1 MITRKLLA
9 FTLWAAVSLIV
20 MALIT
25 LPISLQ
31 THLIAGTAVV
41 VAMMMLKAVRPNG
54 VWRLI
59 ALALGTS
66 IVLRYV
72 YWRTT
77 STLPP
82 INQPQDFVP
91 GLLVYLAEMYS
102 VGMLALSLFVVA
114 MPLPSRR
121 AARLAD
127 DDLPTVDVFVPS
139 YNEDRD
145 LLARTLAAAK
155 AIDYPADKL
164 TIFLLDD
171 GGTDQK
177 RNSANIEGS
186 NEAQQRHT
194 DLQRLCAELG
204 VRYLTRSRNDH
215 AKAGN
220 LNNGLAHSSG
230 ELVVVFDADHAPARD
245 FLHCTVG
252 IFRTEPRAFLVQT
265 PHFFLNPDPIE
276 RNLRTF
282 LKMPSENEMFYG
294 VIQRGLDKWNAS
306 FFCGSAA
313 VLRRTALAETNGFQG
328 RSITED
334 CETALELH
342 SRGWHSIY
350 VDKPLIAG
358 LQPAS
363 FASFIVQ
370 RSRWAQGMIQI
381 LLFQKPYMKRGLSI
395 AQRLCYM
402 SSMLFWFFPV
412 ARLIFLIAP
421 LFYLFFGLEIFT
433 SSGSEFMAYTLS
445 YMVVNLMMQNY
456 LYGSYR
462 WPWISELYEYAQS
475 LYMLPALASVLMNPS
490 KPTFTVTAKNES
502 IDKDRLSEIA
512 WPLFGFFI
520 LILAGVAMTVMRLI
534 AQPYKAD
541 VTLVVGGWNLLNLL
555 LAGCA
560 LGVVSER
567 GERQSS
573 RRVSVRRRCEVLVG
587 ASLISSVIEN
597 VSVNGAG
604 IRIAETSASIERLD
618 RIEIRFP
625 PLASL
630 NADPILP
637 CMVRHTTQSD
647 GSTLIGVRFLA
658 TTAVHYQL
666 VADLLYANSDQWSA
680 MQAARRANPGLLR
693 GTIWFYGLA
702 IRETAR
708 GLFYFGRA
716 TKRPPTPAL
725 QGQRQVEDVR

>member
-1 MITRKLLA
+1 MNIRKLSA
-9 FTLWAAVSLIV
+9 FLLWAAVSLVV
-20 MALIT
+20 MTLIT

-41 VAMMMLKAVRPNG
+41 VAMMLLKVVRPHG
-54 VWRLI
+54 MWRLI

-77 STLPP
+77 TTLPP
-82 INQPQDFVP
+82 INQPQDFIP

-114 MPLPSRR
+114 SPLPSRR
-121 AARLAD
+121 AARLAAD
-127 DDLPTVDVFVPS
+127 ELPSVDIFVPS

-164 TIFLLDD
+164 TVFLLDD
-171 GGTDQK
+171 GGTEQK
-177 RNSANIEGS
+177 RNSDRIEAAS
-186 NEAQQRHT
+186 AAQHRHD
-194 DLQRLCAELG
+194 DLQRLCADLG
-204 VRYLTRSRNDH
+204 VRYLTRARNEN

-220 LNNGLAHSSG
+220 LNNGLSHSSG
-230 ELVVVFDADHAPARD
+230 KLVAVFDADHAPARD
-245 FLHCTVG
+245 FLQCTVG
-252 IFRTEPRAFLVQT
+252 FFRTDPRLFLVQT

-294 VIQRGLDKWNAS
+294 VIQRGLDKWNSS

-313 VLRRTALAETNGFQG
+313 VLRRTALMETNGFQG

-334 CETALELH
+334 CESALELH
-342 SRGWHSIY
+342 ARGWHSVY

-402 SSMLFWFFPV
+402 SSMLFWFFPIG
-412 ARLIFLIAP
+412 RTIFLIAP

-433 SSGSEFMAYTLS
+433 SSGSEFLAYTLS
-445 YMVVNLMMQNY
+445 YMIVNLMMQNY

-475 LYMLPALASVLMNPS
+475 LYMLPALVSVLLNPS
-490 KPTFTVTAKNES
+490 KPTFNVTAKSES
-502 IDKDRLSEIA
+502 IETDRLSEIA
-512 WPLFGFFI
+512 WPLFVFF
-520 LILAGVAMTVMRLI
+520 LLLAAGLVMTVMRLI
-534 AQPYKAD
+534 AQPYKSD

-573 RRVSVRRRCEVLVG
+573 QRVPVRRRCEVLIGESVF
-587 ASLISSVIEN
+587 AAVIEN
-597 VSVNGAG
+597 VSANGAA
-604 IRIAETSASIERLD
+604 IRIAQMDAGVARLD
-618 RIEIRFP
+618 RIQIRVP
-625 PLASL
+625 PLSPLA
-630 NADPILP
+630 ADPLLP
-637 CMVRHTTQSD
+637 CMVRHRTQADDSIV
-647 GSTLIGVRFLA
+647 LGVRYIA
-658 TTAVHYQL
+658 STAVHYQV
-666 VADLLYANSDQWSA
+666 VADLLFANSDQWSS
-680 MQAARRANPGLLR
+680 MQAARRVNPGLLR

-716 TKRPPTPAL
+716 TRPPSAP
-725 QGQRQVEDVR
+725 QMQRPREAENVP

>member
-1 MITRKLLA
+1 MTLRKFMA
-9 FTLWAAVSLIV
+9 FSFWAAASVVV

-31 THLIAGTAVV
+31 THLIAGAAVV
-41 VAMMMLKAVRPNG
+41 AAMIVLKALRPHG

-59 ALALGTS
+59 ALALGTA

-82 INQPQDFVP
+82 INQPQDFLP
-91 GLLVYLAEMYS
+91 GLLVYLGEMYS

-114 MPLPSRR
+114 MPFPSRR
-121 AARLAD
+121 APRLKD
-127 DDLPTVDVFVPS
+127 DDLPTVDVFVPT
-139 YNEDRD
+139 YNEDRE
-145 LLARTLAAAK
+145 LLAQTLAAAK
-155 AIDYPADKL
+155 AIDYPRDKL
-164 TIFLLDD
+164 KVFLLDD
-171 GGTDQK
+171 GGTEQK
-177 RNSANIEGS
+177 RNSERLDAAM
-186 NEAQQRHT
+186 EARHRHA
-194 DLQRLCAELG
+194 DLQELCGQLD
-204 VRYLTRSRNDH
+204 VQYLTRARNEH

-220 LNNGLAHSSG
+220 LNNGLDQSSG

-252 IFRTEPRAFLVQT
+252 FFSKEPKLFLVQT

-294 VIQRGLDKWNAS
+294 VIQRGLDKWDAS

-313 VLRRTALAETNGFQG
+313 VLRRSALAETKGFKG

-370 RSRWAQGMIQI
+370 RSRWAQGMLQI
-381 LLFQKPYMKRGLSI
+381 LLFQKPFMKRGLTI
-395 AQRLCYM
+395 PQRLCYL

-412 ARLIFLIAP
+412 GRTIFLIAP
-421 LFYLFFGLEIFT
+421 LFYLFFDLEIFT
-433 SSGSEFMAYTLS
+433 SSGPEFLAYTLS
-445 YMVVNLMMQNY
+445 YMVVNLMMQNL
-456 LYGSYR
+456 LYGEFR

-475 LYMLPALASVLMNPS
+475 LYMLPALGSVLLNPS
-490 KPTFTVTAKNES
+490 KPTFKVTAKSES
-502 IDKDRLSEIA
+502 VDTDRLSEIA
-512 WPLFGFFI
+512 WPLVAFF
-520 LILAGVAMTVMRLI
+520 LLLTAGVVMTVIRLI
-534 AQPYKAD
+534 AQPYKVD
-541 VTLVVGGWNLLNLL
+541 VTIVVGGWNLLNLI

-573 RRVSVRRRCEVLVG
+573 RRVPVRRRCEVLTNEG
-587 ASLISSVIEN
+587 AYPATIEN
-597 VSVNGAG
+597 VSANGAG
-604 IRIAETSASIERLD
+604 IRLFESSADVSRLEVIKVRIETSTPIA
-618 RIEIRFP
+618 
-625 PLASL
+625 
-630 NADPILP
+630 ADPILP
-637 CMVRHTTQSD
+637 CMVRHVTQGD
-647 GSTLIGVRFLA
+647 GGAFIGVRYQA
-658 TTAVHYQL
+658 TTAAHFQVI
-666 VADLLYANSDQWSA
+666 ADLLFANSDQWSA
-680 MQAARRANPGLLR
+680 MQSARRVNPGLLR
-693 GTIWFYGLA
+693 GTIWFNTLA
-702 IRETAR
+702 LREIWR
-708 GLFYFGRA
+708 GLSYLVRSGRGG
-716 TKRPPTPAL
+716 RPAAL
-725 QGQRQVEDVR
+725 EGQPSMENAR

>member
-1 MITRKLLA
+1 MSMRKLSS
-9 FTLWAAVSLIV
+9 FVLWAAVSLVV

-41 VAMMMLKAVRPNG
+41 VAMMMLKAVRPHG
-54 VWRLI
+54 MWRLI

-72 YWRTT
+72 YWRST

-82 INQPQDFVP
+82 INQPQDFIP
-91 GLLVYLAEMYS
+91 GLLVYLSEMYS

-114 MPLPSRR
+114 SPLPSRR
-121 AARLAD
+121 APRLAD
-127 DDLPTVDVFVPS
+127 NELPTVDIFVPS

-155 AIDYPADKL
+155 AIDYPADRM

-171 GGTDQK
+171 GGTEQK
-177 RNSANIEGS
+177 RNSDQIEAANA
-186 NEAQQRHT
+186 AQYRHD

-204 VRYLTRSRNDH
+204 VRYLTRARNEH

-220 LNNGLAHSSG
+220 LNNGLAQSSG

-252 IFRTEPRAFLVQT
+252 FFPAEPRLFLVQT

-294 VIQRGLDKWNAS
+294 VIQRGLDKWNSS

-313 VLRRTALAETNGFQG
+313 VLRRTALAQTNGFQG

-342 SRGWHSIY
+342 ARGWHSIY

-358 LQPAS
+358 LQPSS

-412 ARLIFLIAP
+412 ARTIFLIAP

-433 SSGSEFMAYTLS
+433 SSGSEFLAYTLS

-475 LYMLPALASVLMNPS
+475 LYMLPALVSVLLNPS
-490 KPTFTVTAKNES
+490 KPTFNVTAKDES
-502 IDKDRLSEIA
+502 IETDRLSEIA
-512 WPLFGFFI
+512 WPLFGFF
-520 LILAGVAMTVMRLI
+520 LLLVAGVVMTVMRLI

-567 GERQSS
+567 GERQAS
-573 RRVSVRRRCEVLVG
+573 RRVAVRRRCEILAG
-587 ASLISSVIEN
+587 DSVIAAAIEN
-597 VSVNGAG
+597 VSANGAG
-604 IRIAETSASIERLD
+604 IRIAQTDAGVARLD
-618 RIEIRFP
+618 RIAIRVP
-625 PLASL
+625 PLAPIDV
-630 NADPILP
+630 DPVLP
-637 CMVRHTTQSD
+637 CMVRHKTQGD
-647 GSTLIGVRFLA
+647 GSILLGVRYLP
-658 TTAVHYQL
+658 TTSVHYRL
-666 VADLLYANSDQWSA
+666 VADLLYANSDQWSS
-680 MQAARRANPGLLR
+680 MQAARRVNPGLLR

-716 TKRPPTPAL
+716 AKRPAAPEL
-725 QGQRQVEDVR
+725 QGQREAEDAR

>member
-1 MITRKLLA
+1 
-9 FTLWAAVSLIV
+9 

-31 THLIAGTAVV
+31 THLIAGTVV
-41 VAMMMLKAVRPNG
+41 VLAMMMLKAVRPHG
-54 VWRLI
+54 IWRLI

-77 STLPP
+77 HTLPP
-82 INQPQDFVP
+82 INQPQDFFP
-91 GLLVYLAEMYS
+91 GLLVYCGEMYS

-121 AARLAD
+121 AARLKDEEA
-127 DDLPTVDVFVPS
+127 PSVDVFVPS

-155 AIDYPADKL
+155 AIEYPPDKL
-164 TIFLLDD
+164 NVYLLDD
-171 GGTDQK
+171 GGTEQK
-177 RNSANIEGS
+177 RNSDRIEAAS
-186 NEAQQRHT
+186 AAQHRHD
-194 DLQRLCAELG
+194 DLQRLCADLG
-204 VRYLTRSRNDH
+204 VRYLTRARNEH

-220 LNNGLAHSSG
+220 LNNGLANSSS

-252 IFRTEPRAFLVQT
+252 FFKTAPRLFLVQT
-265 PHFFLNPDPIE
+265 PHFFLNPDPVE

-313 VLRRTALAETNGFQG
+313 VLRRSALAETNGFQG

-342 SRGWHSIY
+342 ARGWHSIY
-350 VDKPLIAG
+350 VDRPLIAG

-370 RSRWAQGMIQI
+370 RSRWLQGMIQI
-381 LLFQKPYMKRGLSI
+381 LIFQKPFLKRGLSI
-395 AQRLCYM
+395 PQRLCYM

-412 ARLIFLIAP
+412 ARTIFLIAP

-433 SSGSEFMAYTLS
+433 STGSEFMAYTLS

-456 LYGSYR
+456 LYGAYR

-475 LYMLPALASVLMNPS
+475 LYMLPALASVLLNPS
-490 KPTFTVTAKNES
+490 KPTFTVTAKSEF
-502 IDKDRLSEIA
+502 IETDRLSEIA
-512 WPLFGFFI
+512 WPLFIFF
-520 LILAGVAMTVMRLI
+520 LVLVAGVAMTIMRLL
-534 AQPYKAD
+534 AQPSKID
-541 VTLVVGGWNLLNLL
+541 VTLVTGG
-555 LAGCA
+555 
-560 LGVVSER
+560 
-567 GERQSS
+567 
-573 RRVSVRRRCEVLVG
+573 
-587 ASLISSVIEN
+587 
-597 VSVNGAG
+597 
-604 IRIAETSASIERLD
+604 
-618 RIEIRFP
+618 
-625 PLASL
+625 
-630 NADPILP
+630 
-637 CMVRHTTQSD
+637 
-647 GSTLIGVRFLA
+647 
-658 TTAVHYQL
+658 
-666 VADLLYANSDQWSA
+666 
-680 MQAARRANPGLLR
+680 
-693 GTIWFYGLA
+693 
-702 IRETAR
+702 
-708 GLFYFGRA
+708 
-716 TKRPPTPAL
+716 
-725 QGQRQVEDVR
+725 

>member
-1 MITRKLLA
+1 MKLYKLIA
-9 FTLWAAVSLIV
+9 FTLWATVSLIV
-20 MALIT
+20 LALVS

-31 THLIAGTAVV
+31 THLIAGAAVV
-41 VAMMMLKAVRPNG
+41 AAMMVLKAIRPHG
-54 VWRLI
+54 IWRLI

-82 INQPQDFVP
+82 INQPQDFIP
-91 GLLVYLAEMYS
+91 GLLVYCAEMYS
-102 VGMLALSLFVVA
+102 VAMLALSLFVVA

-121 AARLAD
+121 APRLED

-155 AIDYPADKL
+155 AIDYPPDKL
-164 TIFLLDD
+164 TVFLLDD
-171 GGTDQK
+171 GGTEQK
-177 RNSANIEGS
+177 RNSDRIEIAI
-186 NEAQQRHT
+186 EAQHRST
-194 DLQRLCAELG
+194 DLQRLCDQLG
-204 VRYLTRSRNDH
+204 VRYLTRARNEH

-220 LNNGLAHSSG
+220 LNNGLAHSTG

-252 IFRTEPRAFLVQT
+252 FFRKDPHLFLVQT

-294 VIQRGLDKWNAS
+294 VIQRGLDKWNSS

-313 VLRRTALAETNGFQG
+313 VLRRSALAETNGFQG

-342 SRGWHSIY
+342 ARGWHSIY

-370 RSRWAQGMIQI
+370 RSRWAQGMLQI
-381 LLFQKPYMKRGLSI
+381 LIFQKPYLKRGLSL
-395 AQRLCYM
+395 AQRLCYL
-402 SSMLFWFFPV
+402 SSMLFWFFPIGRTV
-412 ARLIFLIAP
+412 FLVAP
-421 LFYLFFGLEIFT
+421 LFYLFFDLEIFT
-433 SSGSEFMAYTLS
+433 SSGSEFLAYTLS

-456 LYGSYR
+456 LYGEFR

-475 LYMLPALASVLMNPS
+475 LYMLPALGSVLLNPS
-490 KPTFTVTAKNES
+490 KPTFRVTAKSES
-502 IDKDRLSEIA
+502 IDTDRLSEIA
-512 WPLFGFFI
+512 WPLFAFF
-520 LILAGVAMTVMRLI
+520 LLLAAGVVMTIMRLI
-534 AQPYKAD
+534 AQPYKSD
-541 VTLVVGGWNLLNLL
+541 VTLVVGAWNLLNLL

-560 LGVVSER
+560 LGVVCER

-573 RRVSVRRRCEVLVG
+573 RRVPVRRRCEVFVNGVALP
-587 ASLISSVIEN
+587 AAIEN
-597 VSVNGAG
+597 VSANGAA
-604 IRIAETSASIERLD
+604 IRLTETEVSLARLEV
-618 RIEIRFP
+618 INLKISTLGPIKE
-625 PLASL
+625 
-630 NADPILP
+630 DPILP
-637 CMVRHTTQSD
+637 CMVRHVTLSNS
-647 GSTLIGVRFLA
+647 GTLIGVRYQA
-658 TTAVHYQL
+658 TTATHFQL
-666 VADLLYANSDQWSA
+666 VADLLFANSDQWTA
-680 MQAARRANPGLLR
+680 MQNARRVNPGLIR
-693 GTIWFYGLA
+693 GTIWFYGLSL
-702 IRETAR
+702 RETAR
-708 GLFYFGRA
+708 GLFYFWRS
-716 TKRPPTPAL
+716 
-725 QGQRQVEDVR
+725 VRSARLAAIERERIADGTQ